1 MPPDQAVKGGKLS
14 DSLPPVRCEW
24 QLHRSWHDRAK
35 RPNHRDSSCGRLR
48 SRVRLPC
55 RRQRAHC
62 PDASRHEPAPSF
74 RGFAQSGQA
83 WQECARPNDESVDI
97 AVRLGVDPKHADQ
110 VVRGTVSLPNG
121 TGKSVRVLA
130 IAKSP
135 DKQEEAKNAGA
146 DFYGF
151 DDYLKKIAEG
161 WTDIDV
167 IIATPDSMMELGKIA
182 KILGPRGLMPN
193 PKSGTVTQDVA
204 TAVKEVKAGKI
215 DFRVDKTGIV
225 HSIIGK
231 LSFDNAKLKENIVT
245 FLNTI
250 IKLKPSAA
258 KGTYIKSI
266 VISSTMGPGVKV
278 DRALNEMKVA
288 A

>member
-1 MPPDQAVKGGKLS
+1 MKLTKRQKENSKIDVSKEYNIADAVEILKK
-14 DSLPPVRCEW
+14 
-24 QLHRSWHDRAK
+24 AK
-35 RPNHRDSSCGRLR
+35 S
-48 SRVRLPC
+48 
-55 RRQRAHC
+55 AK
-62 PDASRHEPAPSF
+62 F
-74 RGFAQSGQA
+74 
-83 WQECARPNDESVDI
+83 DESVDI

-121 TGKSVRVLA
+121 TGKSVRVLV

-135 DKQEEAKNAGA
+135 DKQEDAKNAGA

-193 PKSGTVTQDVA
+193 PKSGTVTMDVA

-231 LSFDNAKLKENIVT
+231 LSFDNNKLKENIVT

-266 VISSTMGPGVKV
+266 TISSTMGPGVKV